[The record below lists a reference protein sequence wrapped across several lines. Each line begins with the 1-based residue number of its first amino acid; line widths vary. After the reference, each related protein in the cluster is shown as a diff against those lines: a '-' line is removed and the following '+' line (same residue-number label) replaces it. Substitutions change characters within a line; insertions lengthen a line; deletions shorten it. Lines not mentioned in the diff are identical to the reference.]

1 MIQTFF
7 LPRALF
13 FLTAQ
18 KPLTFKA
25 ARAFLTAM
33 IQTFF
38 LPRALF
44 FLLTTRPVLFFV
56 RSEAFRPPT
65 VFALLPRSTMT
76 LARRPVAMTDFFF
89 MALLAFMAFMAAF
102 FFITFIAAFFF
113 ITFMAFI
120 AAAIAGRG

>member
-89 MALLAFMAFMAAF
+89 MALLAFMAAF